1 MLSDTRSELHDELRE
16 EMRVVVFD
24 VETREVDRLVSV
36 RDGHDLDDLNMRDE
50 RDELERLSVIRLMIF
65 INL

>member
-1 MLSDTRSELHDELRE
+1 M
-16 EMRVVVFD
+16 FY
-24 VETREVDRLVSV
+24 VEAGQVHRLVSV
-36 RDGHDLDDLNMRDE
+36 RDGHDLDGLNMRDE

>member
-1 MLSDTRSELHDELRE
+1 M
-16 EMRVVVFD
+16 FD